1 MSGGERSSASPMTV
15 EEAVRQA
22 RREARQMRVTRMIL
36 EQMQAAIP
44 APSPEELAEMERGVR
59 PVSAEAHLL
68 GVLEEAIG
76 GLENVE
82 NGLRFTL
89 SAKALWDLEKDWQ
102 RGNLPNQ
109 RDLKLIR
116 SAASRR
122 NA

>member
-1 MSGGERSSASPMTV
+1 
-15 EEAVRQA
+15 
-22 RREARQMRVTRMIL
+22 
-36 EQMQAAIP
+36 
-44 APSPEELAEMERGVR
+44 MERGER

-102 RGNLPNQ
+102 RGNLPNK
-109 RDLKLIR
+109 RDLRLIR
-116 SAASRR
+116 SASSRR
-122 NA
+122 NV